1 MQHLACIACNCYF
14 PGACKSQ
21 NCSPLTIVFYRDC
34 EDAYQHGARAN
45 RVYTV
50 QPDDDLPFQV
60 YCDMETDSGGWTVF
74 QRRTDGSVDFYRDW
88 MDYAR
93 GFGNL
98 TREFWLGL
106 RNLHRISALS
116 SGPAGNE
123 LRIELEDF
131 EGNTAYAKYESFAIG
146 DSATKYMLSASRYRG
161 TAGDSLTYQNGQ
173 KFSTKDQDNDVHSS
187 IDCAQHF
194 TGAWWFRDC
203 HYSNLNG
210 LYLNGHHTR
219 QYNGINWRHWK
230 GNYYSLKGTEMKVR
244 RQ

>member
-1 MQHLACIACNCYF
+1 
-14 PGACKSQ
+14 
-21 NCSPLTIVFYRDC
+21 
-34 EDAYQHGARAN
+34 
-45 RVYTV
+45 
-50 QPDDDLPFQV
+50 
-60 YCDMETDSGGWTVF
+60 METDSGGWTVF

-106 RNLHRISALS
+106 RKLHRISALS

-146 DSATKYMLSASRYRG
+146 DSAAKYMLSVSRYRG
-161 TAGDSLTYQNGQ
+161 TAGDSLAYQNGR
-173 KFSTKDQDNDVHSS
+173 KFSTKDQDNDVYPSV
-187 IDCAQHF
+187 DCAQLF
-194 TGAWWFRDC
+194 SGAWWFGTC
-203 HYSNLNG
+203 HESHLNG
-210 LYLNGHHTR
+210 PYLNGHHTR
-219 QYNGINWRHWK
+219 QWHGINWRKWK
-230 GNYYSLKGTEMKVR
+230 GNYYSLKGTEMKIR